1 MNSARVLKEL
11 KPLRDLLLSHK
22 IYKSVNSIAHAQVFM
37 KSHVYAV
44 WDFMSLLKSMQTK
57 LTVTSVPWVPCPDRI
72 SAYFVNS
79 IVLTEESDN
88 FSNNPEQSMSHFELY
103 LEGMKE
109 LGGFSEPIE
118 DLLNDLKQGV
128 PLSQALSL
136 NEKNYSSII
145 PSQTFRFVEKNL
157 RIAKEGSLEQVTAF
171 FLFGREDP
179 IPDMFQGILNE
190 IDSNLIK
197 AEKFKIYLNRHVQL
211 DRDDH
216 GPISMKIMNRIC
228 GDDEGKWNTVLNC
241 AKEAIQD
248 RIELW
253 NGIEK
258 QINQQVSIY
267 EVILGKEGIDRILR
281 LVRERTACDDER
293 REVIGR
299 FLNFTFGGPI
309 GFMDADVKVTN
320 KELGVVAEVVE
331 ELYAGKIGKSGLKNL
346 EVLRSLGRSG

>member
-11 KPLRDLLLSHK
+11 KPLRDLLLSHQ
-22 IYKSVNSIAHAQVFM
+22 IYKSVNSISHARVFM

-57 LTVTSVPWVPCPDRI
+57 LTVTSIPWVPCPDRI

-88 FSNNPEQSMSHFELY
+88 FSNNPERSMSHFELY

-118 DLLNDLKQGV
+118 TLLDDLKRGV
-128 PLSQALSL
+128 PLSQALAL
-136 NEKNYSSII
+136 NHKNYSSVI
-145 PSQTFRFVEKNL
+145 PSQTFKFVEKNL
-157 RIAKEGSLEQVTAF
+157 KIAKEGSLEQVTAF

-179 IPDMFQGILNE
+179 IPDMFQGILSE
-190 IDSNLIK
+190 IDSNQIK

-216 GPISMKIMNRIC
+216 GPILMKIMNRIC
-228 GDDEGKWNTVLNC
+228 EDDPGKWNTVLHC
-241 AKEAIQD
+241 ATEAIQD

-253 NGIEK
+253 NGIV
-258 QINQQVSIY
+258 NQLNRDLTIY
-267 EVILGKEGIDRILR
+267 EVVSGKEGLDKILA
-281 LVRERTACDDER
+281 LVRERLGLDQDRSEIIR
-293 REVIGR
+293 R
-299 FLNFTFGGPI
+299 FLDSAFEGPKSHL
-309 GFMDADVKVTN
+309 DADQKITN
-320 KELGVVAEVVE
+320 QEVGVVVEVVN
-331 ELYAGKIGKSGLKNL
+331 ELFGEKIAKSAQKNL
-346 EVLRSLGRSG
+346 EILRKLG